1 VSKILLKNPIE
12 SRNNSTSQIRGSIRT
27 NIGNDDFN
35 KRTSV
40 KNPFLAKEFQHQPRD
55 RSSRPGSVDMNAS
68 YQLWDESNNPSGQRR
83 TFDPKSNPHTG
94 RSHMSECSGIKNL
107 NKEKKSYSITNILG
121 DLCGL
126 TKFMGG
132 SPENEDFSNQKKEL
146 QDSRLPDDSY
156 GNFISLPSP
165 HKPSILGQSG
175 HHPQPHFGHQ
185 SSTYPLPNK
194 TPRSPTPLQNS
205 SLNSTLLQ
213 HKTGAPHNVYDDN
226 YSRDLNTSQS
236 NVTYTQL
243 VNSNIQEHQKNIE
256 FYEKQNIAM
265 FYKIKNLK
273 NINKNLN
280 LHNEANKY
288 LSSYIKSLRK
298 KQKSLVED
306 CQAKDSEIN
315 NHEFG
320 VVGLREDNERNKEI
334 LERLKIKQNKFFEG
348 KGVMQGLEKSI
359 GECREVF
366 KEHERKR
373 HMILGELVQNFE
385 KDKRKFCEEAL
396 MKIAYELSWKMENH
410 EVQEMKNRIKIL
422 KDKVESKRARGGG

>member
-1 VSKILLKNPIE
+1 
-12 SRNNSTSQIRGSIRT
+12 
-27 NIGNDDFN
+27 
-35 KRTSV
+35 
-40 KNPFLAKEFQHQPRD
+40 
-55 RSSRPGSVDMNAS
+55 
-68 YQLWDESNNPSGQRR
+68 
-83 TFDPKSNPHTG
+83 
-94 RSHMSECSGIKNL
+94 
-107 NKEKKSYSITNILG
+107 
-121 DLCGL
+121 
-126 TKFMGG
+126 
-132 SPENEDFSNQKKEL
+132 
-146 QDSRLPDDSY
+146 
-156 GNFISLPSP
+156 
-165 HKPSILGQSG
+165 
-175 HHPQPHFGHQ
+175 
-185 SSTYPLPNK
+185 
-194 TPRSPTPLQNS
+194 
-205 SLNSTLLQ
+205 
-213 HKTGAPHNVYDDN
+213 
-226 YSRDLNTSQS
+226 
-236 NVTYTQL
+236 
-243 VNSNIQEHQKNIE
+243 
-256 FYEKQNIAM
+256 M

-315 NHEFG
+315 NYEFG
-320 VVGLREDNERNKEI
+320 VVGLRENNERNKEI

-422 KDKVESKRARGGG
+422 KDKLESKRARGGG